1 MWESYKD
8 NNLLELIDPALNE
21 EFPKEEAVWFLKVGL
36 LCVQENASLRPG
48 MSVAFNML
56 KHEINTENVII
67 SQPGLVCDLMEV
79 KICQNQSA
87 FTGIR

>member
-48 MSVAFNML
+48 MSVTFNML